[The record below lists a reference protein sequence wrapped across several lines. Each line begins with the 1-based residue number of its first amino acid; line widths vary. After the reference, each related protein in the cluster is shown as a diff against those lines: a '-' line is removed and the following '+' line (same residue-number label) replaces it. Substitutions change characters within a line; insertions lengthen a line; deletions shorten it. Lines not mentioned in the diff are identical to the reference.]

1 MVIIMR
7 RDIEKDLI
15 LWKSQKERYP
25 LIVRGA
31 RQVGKS
37 YLVEAFGKNHFQ
49 NTVVVNFE
57 FQPQLKECF
66 KSLDPFE
73 IVNKLQLLLGVQIKE
88 ENTLL
93 FFDEIQECPQAIV
106 SLRYFKEKMPK
117 LAVVA
122 AGSLLEF
129 AMRSPDFKMPVGRVH
144 FLYLEPLSFSEYLD
158 ATGNQNLRNFLSEVK
173 LTDSIDDVI
182 HKKLLDLLRT
192 YIIAGGMPAA
202 LNEYISNND
211 LMNCQRVQTGL
222 LQTYRSDFGKYAKSS
237 QHKYLQK
244 VFDAAPRL
252 VGQRIKYSGIDP
264 DTRSR
269 DLKNALNL
277 LAFAGIV
284 KPIYLTKAS
293 GLPLGAQIN
302 EQRFKIN
309 FLDVG
314 LMQNSCGLQGRLS
327 VEDNFMQINAGAVA
341 EQFVGQELTA
351 YSDRHQ
357 QSSLYFWAREKKG
370 SMAEVDFVVHIGSD
384 IFPIE
389 VKAGKEGRLKSLR
402 LFIEEKK
409 SKLGIRFSQDK
420 LSYYDK
426 ILSIPL
432 YMIEQM
438 PRIVKSSSGN

>member
-1 MVIIMR
+1 MR
-7 RDIEKDLI
+7 RDIEKELI
-15 LWKSQKERYP
+15 LWKAQKEKYP
-25 LIVRGA
+25 LIIRGA

-37 YLVEAFGKNHFQ
+37 YLVETVGKTHFQ
-49 NTVVVNFE
+49 NNVVVNLE
-57 FQPQLKECF
+57 FQPQLKDCF
-66 KSLDPFE
+66 KSLVPSE
-73 IVNKLQLLLGVQIKE
+73 IINKLQLLLGVQIKE
-88 ENTLL
+88 DHPLL
-93 FFDEIQECPQAIV
+93 FLDEIQECPQAIM

-117 LAVVA
+117 LPVIA

-173 LTDSIDDVI
+173 LADSIDDVI
-182 HKKLLDLLRT
+182 HKRLLELLRT
-192 YIIAGGMPAA
+192 YIIVGGMPAA
-202 LNEYISNND
+202 LTEYLSSEA
-211 LMNCQRVQTGL
+211 LMNRQRTQTGL
-222 LQTYRSDFGKYAKSS
+222 LQTYRSDFGKYAKIS

-244 VFDAAPRL
+244 VFDSAPRL
-252 VGQRIKYSGIDP
+252 VGQRIKYSSIDA

-277 LAFAGIV
+277 LVLAGII

-302 EQRFKIN
+302 EQKFKLN

-327 VEDNFMQINAGAVA
+327 VEEDFMQINAGSVA
-341 EQFVGQELTA
+341 EQFVGQELAA
-351 YSDRHQ
+351 YSDKHQ
-357 QSSLYFWAREKKG
+357 QGSLYFWAREKKG
-370 SMAEVDFVVHIGSD
+370 SMAEVDYVINIGSN
-384 IFPIE
+384 ILPVE
-389 VKAGKEGRLKSLR
+389 VKSGKEGRLKSLR
-402 LFIEEKK
+402 MFIDEKK
-409 SKLGIRFSQDK
+409 SKLGIRFSQDR

-432 YMIEQM
+432 YMVEQM
-438 PRIVKSSSGN
+438 PRLAGSLTR